1 MQVSPKTKIKC
12 VVARTRSAN
21 LESSR
26 SLVADMASDIERRI
40 VMRVFSLPI
49 WYMPSTSEINRLFSY
64 ILREDSESE
73 ARLAR
78 FLDCSAF
85 FEGNDCFFRNLTR
98 PVYSVCCGSRMLIAR
113 GH

>member
-1 MQVSPKTKIKC
+1 M
-12 VVARTRSAN
+12 
-21 LESSR
+21 
-26 SLVADMASDIERRI
+26 IEQRI

-64 ILREDSESE
+64 ILNEDSESE

-85 FEGNDCFFRNLTR
+85 CEGTDCFFCGLIR
-98 PVYSVCCGSRMLIAR
+98 PVYSVCYRSRMLIAR